1 MGCCLLDD
9 LSQITLV
16 LHDMSQIR
24 TDMYNNYMDDLSPFF
39 FSTWTICHN
48 FILDDLSQVIFV
60 TILFLTICHIWPL
73 DDMSQKRSSDLGR
86 CVGRY
91 GRFATIVFS
100 RDVLSQLSF
109 VRGRFIVNLG
119 KFNTFGMHPC

>member
-1 MGCCLLDD
+1 MLPVGRFVTNH
-9 LSQITLV
+9 I
-16 LHDMSQIR
+16 
-24 TDMYNNYMDDLSPFF
+24 SPTRYVTNKDRYVQQLYGRFVTIF

-86 CVGRY
+86 CVDRY

-109 VRGRFIVNLG
+109 LRGRFIVNLG